1 MRGSVVRGTE
11 PIKRINLRSAVVQVA
26 HHRPSGYYKHP
37 YVNLAAMWPLV
48 VITDIQPKIARH
60 NSEWNFYGAAFF
72 ELNVLSRLQPALG
85 EPHPHP
91 PPSPFVKLTSV
102 CNARLRVSL
111 GVCARTCF
119 FLLSRFPFPSFNPR
133 KPRPK
138 PLIGHYLA
146 LALFYL
152 SPPFFASPL
161 KAIHTL
167 FSLRLSPRPFLS
179 LSQGISTDG
188 VCTRSNAVWHADTCR
203 PDGWRRDRNFGS
215 THEKESFL
223 RSSPLNR
230 QRESLEPTSHGK
242 VSRYKSARRLAR
254 QPPGLGSQD
263 SVGMIPDVEEGSPNE
278 GVEGSFLYYVTPR
291 EDVHQSFPGDFV
303 ATHRRHP
310 GLSLFSSKRQAGTV
324 TKEFPLPHSFSG
336 GAVTGHRSISSS
348 HEIRGASIY
357 RSSVRKP
364 TTIR

>member
-1 MRGSVVRGTE
+1 MA
-11 PIKRINLRSAVVQVA
+11 RIFGCLR
-26 HHRPSGYYKHP
+26 P
-37 YVNLAAMWPLV
+37 YVFL
-48 VITDIQPKIARH
+48 
-60 NSEWNFYGAAFF
+60 
-72 ELNVLSRLQPALG
+72 
-85 EPHPHP
+85 
-91 PPSPFVKLTSV
+91 SPFPL
-102 CNARLRVSL
+102 
-111 GVCARTCF
+111 
-119 FLLSRFPFPSFNPR
+119 PFPSFNPR

-223 RSSPLNR
+223 RSSPLNP
-230 QRESLEPTSHGK
+230 QRESLEPTAHGK
-242 VSRYKSARRLAR
+242 VSRYKSATRR

-263 SVGMIPDVEEGSPNE
+263 SVGMIPDVEERSPSE

-291 EDVHQSFPGDFV
+291 ADVPRVFP
-303 ATHRRHP
+303 A
-310 GLSLFSSKRQAGTV
+310 
-324 TKEFPLPHSFSG
+324 
-336 GAVTGHRSISSS
+336 ISSLRIDDTWTITLS
-348 HEIRGASIY
+348 FQAPGKNCDERIPTSAFVFRGNRHEASFNFLE
-357 RSSVRKP
+357 S
-364 TTIR
+364 